1 MSDSASPSSA
11 PNASHTRNS
20 PRIVVLVAAA
30 LFMESLDVTIIAT
43 ALQQMVHMFN
53 VFPADFFKA
62 GPIDWDLGE
71 FKVAY
76 GIAAQ

>member
-1 MSDSASPSSA
+1 M
-11 PNASHTRNS
+11 
-20 PRIVVLVAAA
+20 LVAAA